1 MQRKARIQIPRRP
14 WKTFL
19 HRQERAGEQKRASN
33 RGKDRIMQQY
43 TMGQAINQALREEM
57 KRDMN
62 VFIAGEGVGVS
73 IHDNPMLP
81 TAGLLDA
88 FGPKRVRDTPVSEA
102 AIAGLAVGAA
112 EAGLRPVVEIMF
124 NPFFTLAS
132 DMIVNHAAKLRYLS
146 GGKSSF
152 PMVVRIKSGAGFGAG
167 CQHSHNLEAWAAH
180 IPGLKVIMP
189 SSPGDAKGL
198 LKSAI
203 RDDNPVVFFEDMM
216 LYFMPGPVPE
226 GEYLI
231 PIGKAD
237 VKREG
242 KDVTVVTWSR
252 MVGVALNAA
261 AQLGEEGIEAEIV
274 DLRTLTPLDK
284 DAVLASVRK
293 TGRLVVLHEATRT
306 GGFAGEIS
314 AVVME
319 EAFDSLKA
327 PLRRVTGPDIP
338 VPASPPL
345 ERFYLPSEE
354 SLITAIREIL

>member
-1 MQRKARIQIPRRP
+1 MPQ
-14 WKTFL
+14 L
-19 HRQERAGEQKRASN
+19 
-33 RGKDRIMQQY
+33 
-43 TMGQAINQALREEM
+43 TMGQALNQALREEM
-57 KRDMN
+57 TRDDT

-81 TAGLLDA
+81 TAGLLKD
-88 FGPKRVRDTPVSEA
+88 FGPRRVRDTPVSEA

-112 EAGLRPVVEIMF
+112 EAGLKPVVEIMF

-146 GGKSSF
+146 GGKSTF
-152 PMVVRIKSGAGFGAG
+152 PLVVRIKSGAGFGAG

-180 IPGLKVIMP
+180 CPGLKVVMP
-189 SSPGDAKGL
+189 ATAADAKGL

-203 RDDNPVVFFEDMM
+203 RDPNPVIFFEDMM
-216 LYFMPGPVPE
+216 LYFAPGPVPE
-226 GEYLI
+226 GEHLV
-231 PIGKAD
+231 PIGPAD
-237 VKREG
+237 IKRPG

-252 MVGVALNAA
+252 MLGVAFQAA
-261 AQLGEEGIEAEIV
+261 EQLATEGIEVEIV
-274 DLRTLTPLDK
+274 DLRTLAPLDK
-284 DAVLASVRK
+284 AAILASVRK

-306 GGFAGEIS
+306 GGFAGEVA

-319 EAFDSLKA
+319 EAFERLKA

-345 ERFYLPSEE
+345 ERFYIPDAGQVV
-354 SLITAIREIL
+354 TAVKDLVSFG